1 MWQGPRLLWGGSFE
15 MRILLLKPR
24 NPELDF
30 GPAPFFH
37 TEPLSLEYIA
47 SELVA
52 RGHQV
57 RVIEDLDGR

>member
-1 MWQGPRLLWGGSFE
+1 
-15 MRILLLKPR
+15 MRILLLTPR